1 MVGVLTW
8 YIYESPEVLKALMD
22 EQTEELRRAKLHA
35 LYLLK
40 SGTVKT
46 KKQLAQIMLRNE
58 STLFRWYQCYEREG
72 LEGLLNS
79 RKNPPGVKPK
89 LQGKVREHLTERLA
103 DPAGFNNFSEV
114 QAWVEQECGVS
125 VSYPTS
131 HRVVRYELKAK
142 LKVPRPRSKKAS
154 CAQQEDFKKNSMS
167 G

>member
-8 YIYESPEVLKALMD
+8 FIHESPEVLKALMD

-58 STLFRWYQCYEREG
+58 STVFRWYQCYEREG

-89 LQGKVREHLTERLA
+89 LQGKAREQLTERLA
-103 DPAGFNNFSEV
+103 DPAGFNNYSEV
-114 QAWVEQECGVS
+114 QTWVEQECGVS
-125 VSYPTS
+125 VSYPTI

-142 LKVPRPRSKKAS
+142 LKVLGLGVKKRAVLSKKTL
-154 CAQQEDFKKNSMS
+154 KKNSTS